1 MLAVVDANHL
11 SELERDAQLPL
22 LFEKRRL
29 AAGFEV
35 FTTIITV
42 QEITKGWLALLN
54 RKSTPQQQVRLYQRF
69 NRSYEAL
76 RDWDILPFDQE
87 AAAELAVLARQ
98 RVNIGPMDL
107 KIAAICLA
115 HDATLLTRNLKDFR
129 KVPGLRVEN
138 WLE

>member
-1 MLAVVDANHL
+1 MLAVVDTNHL
-11 SELERDAQLPL
+11 SELERDAQLPM

-29 AAGFEV
+29 AAGLEV

-54 RKSTPQQQVRLYQRF
+54 RKSTPQEQVRLYQRF
-69 NRSYEAL
+69 HRSYEAL

-87 AAAELAVLARQ
+87 AASELVALTRQ
-98 RVNIGPMDL
+98 RLNIGPMDL

-129 KVPGLRVEN
+129 KVPGLKVEN
-138 WLE
+138 WLA

>member
-1 MLAVVDANHL
+1 M
-11 SELERDAQLPL
+11 

-69 NRSYEAL
+69 HRSYEAL

-87 AAAELAVLARQ
+87 AAAELAVLTRQ

-115 HDATLLTRNLKDFR
+115 HDAAK
-129 KVPGLRVEN
+129 LRLIEWPLRCCV
-138 WLE
+138 